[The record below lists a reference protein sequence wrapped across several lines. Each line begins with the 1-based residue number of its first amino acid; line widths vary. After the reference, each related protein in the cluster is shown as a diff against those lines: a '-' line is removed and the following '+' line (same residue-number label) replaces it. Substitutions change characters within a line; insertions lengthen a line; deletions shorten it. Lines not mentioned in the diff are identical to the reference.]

1 MFKKF
6 KQFAAVAAVALAA
19 GLGSTRSASAGLA
32 PEPVTV
38 NLDSLLAGGANEGG
52 ITLGDKH
59 YDNFD
64 FSSAGQGVLTAKD
77 VEVVIATEGNQHF
90 ISFLMDLSSVGTART
105 DLVVGYD
112 IHVLDPARHIKSVG
126 LSFDGAPLDVSQ
138 LGPVAAGVI
147 VPTRAA
153 ASVTETVST
162 LDGSDLA
169 PGGPVQSS
177 EIITVFN
184 DGDGDDTLP
193 DNMDKTLAV
202 NPTRGLHFI
211 KDILVS
217 SRGEGAALITFV
229 ENSVEQNGTA
239 IPLPAA
245 FWAAMPVLGG
255 LVGGKK
261 VRRLFARA

>member
-1 MFKKF
+1 MFKRI
-6 KQFAAVAAVALAA
+6 KQFAAVAAVAVAA
-19 GLGSTRSASAGLA
+19 GLGTAQSASAGVA
-32 PEPVTV
+32 PAPVTV
-38 NLDSLLAGGANEGG
+38 TLDSLLPGGANEGG
-52 ITLGDKH
+52 VTVGDKH
-59 YDNFD
+59 YDNFN
-64 FSSAGQGVLTAKD
+64 FSSAGQGELTAKD

-90 ISFLMDLSSVGTART
+90 ISFLMDMASVGTART

-112 IHVLDPARHIKSVG
+112 LHVLDPARHIKSIG
-126 LSFDGAPLDVSQ
+126 LSFDGGPLDVSE
-138 LGPVAAGVI
+138 LGPIVAGVI

-162 LDGSDLA
+162 LDGSDLV

-184 DGDGDDTLP
+184 DGDGNLP
-193 DNMDKTLAV
+193 DNMETTLAI
-202 NPTRGLHFI
+202 NPAKGLRFV

-217 SRGEGAALITFV
+217 SRGEGGALITFV
-229 ENSVEQNGTA
+229 ENSVTQNGTA

-255 LVGGKK
+255 MVGGKK
-261 VRRLFARA
+261 VRRMFARA

>member
-1 MFKKF
+1 MFKRF

-19 GLGSTRSASAGLA
+19 GLGSTQSASAAIA
-32 PEPVTV
+32 PEPITV
-38 NLDSLLAGGANEGG
+38 NLDSLLGDGQNAAG
-52 ITLGDKH
+52 ITIGDKH
-59 YDNFD
+59 YDNFN
-64 FSSAGQGVLTAKD
+64 FASGGQNPLSAKD

-153 ASVTETVST
+153 ASVTESVST
-162 LDGSDLA
+162 LDGSDLVA
-169 PGGPVQSS
+169 GGPVQDT

-184 DGDGDDTLP
+184 DGDGADTLP
-193 DNMDKTLAV
+193 DNMDRTLAI
-202 NPTRGLHFI
+202 NPAKGLRFV

-217 SRGEGAALITFV
+217 SRGQGAALITFV
-229 ENSVEQNGTA
+229 ENSVEQNGTT

>member
-1 MFKKF
+1 MFKRF
-6 KQFAAVAAVALAA
+6 KQFAAVATVAVVA
-19 GLGSTRSASAGLA
+19 GLGSAQSASAGIA

-64 FSSAGQGVLTAKD
+64 FSSAGQNPLTAKD
-77 VEVVIATEGNQHF
+77 VEVVIALDGNQHF
-90 ISFLMDLSSVGTART
+90 ISFLMDLSSIGTART
-105 DLVVGYD
+105 DLVISYD
-112 IHVLDPARHIKSVG
+112 LHVLDPARHINSVG
-126 LSFDGAPLDVSQ
+126 LSFDGAPLDAGEF
-138 LGPVAAGVI
+138 GPVAAGVI
-147 VPTRAA
+147 LPTRAA

-184 DGDGDDTLP
+184 DGDGADTLP
-193 DNMDKTLAV
+193 DNLDKTLAV
-202 NPTRGLHFI
+202 NPTRGLHFV

-229 ENSVEQNGTA
+229 ENSVTQNGTT